1 MKKKNHIRVR
11 THPGEI
17 LKDELDALGL
27 SINEFA
33 RRLGVDTPRI
43 NEIVHCRRGV
53 TPDTAFRLAQYFGGD
68 PIVWLNLQTK
78 HDLSKYEREYGETT
92 KLEVRVPA
100 SA

>member
-1 MKKKNHIRVR
+1 MNTKGQIRIR
-11 THPGEI
+11 THPGE
-17 LKDELDALGL
+17 LLRVELDELGL
-27 SINEFA
+27 SVNEFA

-68 PIVWLNLQTK
+68 AMVWLNLQKK
-78 HDLSKYEREYGETT
+78 HDLSKYGREYGETT

>member
-1 MKKKNHIRVR
+1 
-11 THPGEI
+11 

-27 SINEFA
+27 SVNEFA